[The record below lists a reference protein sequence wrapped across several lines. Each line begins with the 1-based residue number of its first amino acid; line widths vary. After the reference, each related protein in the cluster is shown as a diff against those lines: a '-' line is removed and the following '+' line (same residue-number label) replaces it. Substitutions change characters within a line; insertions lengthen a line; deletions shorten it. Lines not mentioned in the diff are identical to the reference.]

1 MIVVDVIN
9 LSSSANTLLRERA
22 LALRAR
28 GVDNR
33 ILCMDGP
40 YVAPLRAAGIPV
52 ETVDLPRGF
61 DLPRLARALFQIVRY
76 LRANRVD
83 VVHTHCSVPGAVGRV
98 AAWLARVPVVIHTV
112 HGFHAQDGMAWY
124 VRWPSLL
131 VEKGL
136 GLVTDTLLTQNRSDL
151 ALAERHGIG
160 PAERRRLIGNG
171 IDLERFDFARSR
183 PLPAP
188 PVILCAAR
196 FEPVKNHDLLFD
208 AVERLGARGCDFR
221 LRLVGTG
228 ALEESFRARAR
239 DRGLEDQV
247 EFLGYRDDMPALLA
261 DCDVAVLP
269 SLKEGMPRAVLEAM
283 AVGRPVVGTRVPGTR
298 EAIRDGETG
307 FLVEADDA
315 DGFADAVATLLRDA
329 ALRATMGSRGRRVAE
344 EEFDERPIAGAL
356 HALYAERLAARRPA
370 IAPAA
375 EGAVRV
381 GRNFVY
387 RIGSQAG
394 SAVINVAAMVL
405 LGRSL
410 GAEGYGNYSF
420 WYALIPLISNL
431 AGAGIGIVVTREVA
445 RDPEN
450 APRLIGD
457 AILVRLALGALVLL
471 GVGLVSPALYG
482 PGHVVLMMVV
492 TAAALLDFSQ
502 DVSIW
507 VLRGH
512 ERLDL
517 EARLLLLSQVVW
529 FAIIAAAV
537 LTGAGLTT
545 LIAAATVAFAV
556 RAAAGAWLVHR
567 RFHHAEFAPDPR
579 RLLRLVREGLPFG
592 LALFGVVLYGRIG
605 LLTLKS
611 LGTAVDV
618 SYFQVAYLLSQP
630 FTFVATA
637 LAMAMFPS
645 IARRAH
651 GPALELRGSLRRA
664 LKCQFLMGL
673 PLTLALV
680 LLADPLIHLLFH
692 GNGFDHAA
700 AALRL
705 MSLGI
710 TVIFLNHA
718 ARYTLAALDRQ
729 RDYLAAVGFGIAVN
743 ASLCVV
749 LVPRLGFPGAC
760 LAFLGAEATIWILS
774 LRALAPHVS
783 ATDVA
788 RDALRPLAAAGLA
801 ALWMLGLDAMSP
813 YLVAA
818 LAAATYLLVLWWT
831 HALTEGEL
839 RVLRRVVHSFIAP
852 RGAAS
857 ATAGRMAP

>member
-9 LSSSANTLLRERA
+9 LSSSANTLLRERV
-22 LALRAR
+22 LALRAH

-33 ILCMDGP
+33 ILCIDGP
-40 YVAPLRAAGIPV
+40 YVAPLREAGIPV

-61 DLPRLARALFQIVRY
+61 DPPRLVRALLQIARY
-76 LRANRVD
+76 LRAHRVD
-83 VVHTHCSVPGAVGRV
+83 VVHTHCSVPGAVGRL
-98 AAWLARVPVVIHTV
+98 AAWLARVPVVVHTV
-112 HGFHAQDGMAWY
+112 HGFHAQEGMRWY

-131 VEKGL
+131 VEKAL
-136 GLVTDTLLTQNRSDL
+136 GLMTDTLLTQNRSDL
-151 ALAERHGIG
+151 EMAGRHGIG
-160 PAERRRLIGNG
+160 PADRRRLIGNG
-171 IDLERFDFARSR
+171 IDLERFDYAGTR
-183 PLPAP
+183 PLPTP

-208 AVERLGARGCDFR
+208 AIERLDARGCDFR

-228 ALEESFRARAR
+228 ALEDRYRARAR
-239 DRGLEDQV
+239 EHGLEDRV
-247 EFLGYRDDMPALLA
+247 EFLGYRDDMPDLLA
-261 DCDVAVLP
+261 GCDVAVLP

-298 EAIRDGETG
+298 EAIKDGQTG

-315 DGFADAVATLLRDA
+315 DGFADAVAKLLRDA
-329 ALRATMGSRGRRVAE
+329 ALRATMGSRGRQVAE
-344 EEFDERPIAGAL
+344 EEFDERPIAGTL
-356 HALYAERLAARRPA
+356 HALYEERLAARRPPA
-370 IAPAA
+370 APAA
-375 EGAVRV
+375 EAAVRV

-445 RDPEN
+445 RDPER

-457 AILVRLALGALVLL
+457 AIVVRLLLGALVLL
-471 GVGLVSPALYG
+471 GVAILSPALYG
-482 PGHVVLMMVV
+482 PGHLVLVLVV
-492 TAAALLDFSQ
+492 TGAALLDFSQ

-537 LTGAGLTT
+537 AMHAGLTA
-545 LIAAATVAFAV
+545 LIAAATIAFAV
-556 RAAAGAWLVHR
+556 RAVAGAWLVR
-567 RFHHAEFAPDPR
+567 NNFHHAEFAPDR
-579 RLLRLVREGLPFG
+579 FRLWQLVREGLPFG

-611 LGTAVDV
+611 LGTAADV

-630 FTFVATA
+630 FTFIATA
-637 LAMAMFPS
+637 LAMAMFPGL
-645 IARRAH
+645 ARRAR
-651 GPALELRGSLRRA
+651 GPVLELRGSLRRA

-673 PLTLALV
+673 PLTLGLV
-680 LLADPLIHLLFH
+680 LLADPLIHLLFK
-692 GNGFDHAA
+692 GNGFDQAA

-718 ARYTLAALDRQ
+718 ARYTLAALDHQ

-743 ASLCVV
+743 ASLCVL

-760 LAFLGAEATIWILS
+760 LAFLGAELTIWIIQ
-774 LRALAPHVS
+774 LRALASWVS
-783 ATDVA
+783 VTDVA

-801 ALWMLGLDAMSP
+801 ALWMLGLDATSP
-813 YLVAA
+813 YLVTAA
-818 LAAATYLLVLWWT
+818 AAATYVLVLWWT
-831 HALTEGEL
+831 HALTEGEM
-839 RVLRRVVHSFIAP
+839 RVLRRVFHSFLGP
-852 RGAAS
+852 RGPAS
-857 ATAGRMAP
+857 AAAGRMVP